1 MQDTITL
8 RGRIATE
15 PSERTT
21 PNGVTVVNFRLATT
35 ERRFDRAAGQ
45 WVDAHT
51 NWYNVAVFGRQA
63 TNVLQSTKKGNPL
76 VVLGRQRI
84 RDWSTQERSGTSVDI
99 VADAVGLDLNFGT
112 CAYNKTVSARQA
124 DQDFQARAGQ
134 PGEPQDVD
142 GADVPAGQ
150 RLDPDTGELTRVG
163 DAYVD
168 SQRSEGSAVDPWAGE
183 TGPSETA
190 DGTDGAEDADGG
202 QDTAGDEVAGG
213 EPDDAAD
220 GADLDDE
227 AAEESDRTPSYA

>member
-124 DQDFQARAGQ
+124 DRDFQARTGQ

-150 RLDPDTGELTRVG
+150 RLDPDTGELTSVEQ
-163 DAYVD
+163 AFVD
-168 SQRSEGSAVDPWAGE
+168 THRREGGVEDPWAGE
-183 TGPSETA
+183 TGSAGGQDGDEA
-190 DGTDGAEDADGG
+190 DEELDGAAAEDA
-202 QDTAGDEVAGG
+202 E
-213 EPDDAAD
+213 
-220 GADLDDE
+220 
-227 AAEESDRTPSYA
+227 RTPSLA

>member
-1 MQDTITL
+1 M
-8 RGRIATE
+8 
-15 PSERTT
+15 
-21 PNGVTVVNFRLATT
+21 
-35 ERRFDRAAGQ
+35 
-45 WVDAHT
+45 DAHT

-76 VVLGRQRI
+76 VVVGRQRI

-163 DAYVD
+163 EAYVD
-168 SQRSEGSAVDPWAGE
+168 SQRSEGSAEDPWAGE
-183 TGPSETA
+183 TGSSGTADGADGGETA
-190 DGTDGAEDADGG
+190 DGES
-202 QDTAGDEVAGG
+202 
-213 EPDDAAD
+213 DDAAEDVADGEGLD
-220 GADLDDE
+220 GA

>member
-76 VVLGRQRI
+76 VVVGRQRI

-163 DAYVD
+163 EAYVD
-168 SQRSEGSAVDPWAGE
+168 SQRSEGSAEDPWAGE
-183 TGPSETA
+183 TGSSGTADGADGGETA
-190 DGTDGAEDADGG
+190 DGES
-202 QDTAGDEVAGG
+202 
-213 EPDDAAD
+213 DDAAEDVADGEGLD
-220 GADLDDE
+220 GA